1 MSTGVAGQV
10 WLDLSGGAIGAQ
22 RIALLQAIAA
32 TGSITQ
38 AAKALGISYKAA
50 WDAVD
55 QMNNLS
61 AAPLVA
67 RAAGGRGGG
76 ATALTPAGEALVE
89 RYVQIDAL
97 HRDFVAQLSRAGNL
111 EAWSMLAMARTS
123 ARNQYRGTVA
133 RMQRGAV
140 NDEVEL
146 ALPGGQRIVA
156 TVTHE
161 SSAALG
167 LAPGAAAF
175 ALVQAGAV
183 LLATGS
189 EDAKL
194 SARNRLAGTVER
206 IVPGA
211 VNAEVVL
218 TLDGGGSIAA
228 LITTASVDALGL
240 APGVRAEALFKASS
254 VILGVP

>member
-1 MSTGVAGQV
+1 MSTPVAGQV
-10 WLDLSGGAIGAQ
+10 WLNLGDGAVGAQ

-123 ARNQYRGTVA
+123 ARN
-133 RMQRGAV
+133 
-140 NDEVEL
+140 
-146 ALPGGQRIVA
+146 
-156 TVTHE
+156 
-161 SSAALG
+161 
-167 LAPGAAAF
+167 
-175 ALVQAGAV
+175 
-183 LLATGS
+183 
-189 EDAKL
+189 
-194 SARNRLAGTVER
+194 
-206 IVPGA
+206 
-211 VNAEVVL
+211 
-218 TLDGGGSIAA
+218 
-228 LITTASVDALGL
+228 
-240 APGVRAEALFKASS
+240 
-254 VILGVP
+254 